1 LSAVSFFLRIRSM
14 MHLEIGGAR
23 VQVPA
28 GETIIGSAPGSAI
41 VLEGEGVKPRHAVL
55 LGTPQGAAAIRAAA
69 PDVDLLVNGVRLGAD
84 PTPVLHGDKIQIGP
98 HEILAVDDRRIGH
111 TQLFDS
117 GAFTDLAP
125 SARAS
130 VSGGPSGGRLVC
142 LTDGRE
148 YTISGE
154 RLVFGRDAS
163 CDVVVGGTEV
173 SRRHAEIERISEGYV
188 LNDFSVNGTYVNGER
203 VGRQHLLARAD
214 VIRIGHDE
222 FRFYADVASPTPPR
236 SRRVVPQVTAPH
248 PPTGAGARLSD
259 TMHGLPPSALS
270 AAATPTQPQVAP
282 LASLLVR
289 SGALKGRRL
298 PVKVPVVNIGRAD
311 FNDVVIADASVST
324 SHAKLQRRDDV
335 WVLTDLGS
343 TNGTF
348 VEGERLSGEVALG
361 PGTTVKFGE
370 VAVLF
375 EPLDESVPIRRSSGT
390 QVLSAVLPSGGGTGQ
405 ASAAA
410 DPAATDSDAA
420 GLTPRTRRPI
430 RASTPRASGP
440 PAWLI
445 TALVLAGAAAAY
457 LILR

>member
-1 LSAVSFFLRIRSM
+1 MPSSWALPKGPPPF
-14 MHLEIGGAR
+14 AR
-23 VQVPA
+23 
-28 GETIIGSAPGSAI
+28 
-41 VLEGEGVKPRHAVL
+41 PR
-55 LGTPQGAAAIRAAA
+55 
-69 PDVDLLVNGVRLGAD
+69 PDADLLVNGVRLGAD

-163 CDVVVGGTEV
+163 SDVVVGGTEV

-222 FRFYADVASPTPPR
+222 FRFYADVSSPTPPR
-236 SRRVVPQVTAPH
+236 SRRSVPQVTAPH

-324 SHAKLQRRDDV
+324 SHAKLQRRDDI

-410 DPAATDSDAA
+410 DPAATDPAAVDPDAA

-430 RASTPRASGP
+430 RASAPRASGP

-457 LILR
+457 FILR

>member
-1 LSAVSFFLRIRSM
+1 M

-23 VQVPA
+23 VPVPA

-41 VLEGEGVKPRHAVL
+41 VLEGEGVQPRHAIL
-55 LGTPQGAAAIRAAA
+55 QGTAQGAAAIRAAA
-69 PDVDLLVNGVRLGAD
+69 PDVELLVNGVRLGAD

-98 HEILAVDDRRIGH
+98 HELLAVDDRRLGH

-125 SARAS
+125 PARPSAPTAAT
-130 VSGGPSGGRLVC
+130 GPTGGRLVC

-148 YTISGE
+148 YTITGD
-154 RLVFGRDAS
+154 RLVFGRDAGS
-163 CDVVVGGTEV
+163 DVVVGGTEV
-173 SRRHAEIERISEGYV
+173 SRRHAEIEATPEGYV
-188 LNDFSVNGTYVNGER
+188 LNDFSVNGSYVNGER

-222 FRFYADVASPTPPR
+222 FRFYADVTAPTPPR
-236 SRRVVPQVTAPH
+236 SRRSVPQKTAPQ

-270 AAATPTQPQVAP
+270 GAVTPTQPQVAP

-298 PVKVPVVNIGRAD
+298 PIKVPVVNIGRAD
-311 FNDVVIADASVST
+311 FNDVVIADPSVST

-335 WVLTDLGS
+335 WILSDLGS

-390 QVLSAVLPSGGGTGQ
+390 QVLSAILPSGVGTGD
-405 ASAAA
+405 AAA
-410 DPAATDSDAA
+410 TEPDNGGAT
-420 GLTPRTRRPI
+420 LRTRRPI
-430 RASTPRASGP
+430 RASTPRPSGP

-445 TALVLAGAAAAY
+445 TVLVLAIGAAVVY
-457 LILR
+457 FIMR

>member
-1 LSAVSFFLRIRSM
+1 M

-23 VQVPA
+23 VPVPA

-41 VLEGEGVKPRHAVL
+41 VLEGEGVQPRHAIL
-55 LGTPQGAAAIRAAA
+55 QGTPQGAAAIRVGDPAAE
-69 PDVDLLVNGVRLGAD
+69 LLVNGVRLGAD

-98 HEILAVDDRRIGH
+98 HEILAVDDRRMGH

-125 SARAS
+125 PPRPSTPVPAA
-130 VSGGPSGGRLVC
+130 GPTGGRLVC

-148 YTISGE
+148 YTITGD
-154 RLVFGRDAS
+154 RLVFGRDAGS
-163 CDVVVGGTEV
+163 DVVVGGTEV
-173 SRRHAEIERISEGYV
+173 SRRHAEIEATADGYV
-188 LNDFSVNGTYVNGER
+188 LNDFSVNGSYVNGER

-222 FRFYADVASPTPPR
+222 FRFYADVAAPTPPR
-236 SRRVVPQVTAPH
+236 SRRSVPQVTAPH

-270 AAATPTQPQVAP
+270 AAVTPTQPQVAP

-289 SGALKGRRL
+289 SGSLKGRRL

-311 FNDVVIADASVST
+311 FNDVVIADPSVST
-324 SHAKLQRRDDV
+324 SHAKLQRRDDI
-335 WVLTDLGS
+335 WMLSDLGS

-361 PGTTVKFGE
+361 PGTTVKFGD

-375 EPLDESVPIRRSSGT
+375 EPLDETAPIRRSSGT
-390 QVLSAVLPSGGGTGQ
+390 QVLSAVLPQGDASDP
-405 ASAAA
+405 SAAIT
-410 DPAATDSDAA
+410 DPGLDPNA
-420 GLTPRTRRPI
+420 GPTLRTRRPI
-430 RASTPRASGP
+430 RASTPRPSGP

-445 TALVLAGAAAAY
+445 TVLVLAGAAVVY
-457 LILR
+457 FLLR

>member
-1 LSAVSFFLRIRSM
+1 M

-23 VQVPA
+23 VPVPA

-41 VLEGEGVKPRHAVL
+41 VLEGEGVQPRHAIL
-55 LGTPQGAAAIRAAA
+55 LGTPQGAAAIRAAG
-69 PDVDLLVNGVRLGAD
+69 PEVDLLVNGVRLGTD

-98 HEILAVDDRRIGH
+98 HEVLAVDDRRIGH

-125 SARAS
+125 SARPAT
-130 VSGGPSGGRLVC
+130 GGPSGGRLVC

-154 RLVFGRDAS
+154 RLVFGRDAG

-222 FRFYADVASPTPPR
+222 FRFYADVASPTTPR
-236 SRRVVPQVTAPH
+236 PRRSVPPQVTAPQ

-298 PVKVPVVNIGRAD
+298 PVKVPIVNIGRAD

-375 EPLDESVPIRRSSGT
+375 EPLDESAPIRRSSGT
-390 QVLSAVLPSGGGTGQ
+390 QVLSAILPSGGGTGR

-410 DPAATDSDAA
+410 DPAVTDPAADPDAA
-420 GLTPRTRRPI
+420 GSMPRPRRPI

-457 LILR
+457 FILR

>member
-1 LSAVSFFLRIRSM
+1 M

-23 VQVPA
+23 VPVPA

-41 VLEGEGVKPRHAVL
+41 VLEGEGVQPRHAIL
-55 LGTPQGAAAIRAAA
+55 LGTPQGAAAIRAAGPEA
-69 PDVDLLVNGVRLGAD
+69 DLLVNGVRLGAD

-98 HEILAVDDRRIGH
+98 HEVLAVDDRRIGH

-125 SARAS
+125 SARPAAA
-130 VSGGPSGGRLVC
+130 GGPSGGRLVC

-163 CDVVVGGTEV
+163 SDVVVGGTEV

-222 FRFYADVASPTPPR
+222 FRFYADVASPTTPR
-236 SRRVVPQVTAPH
+236 PRRSVPPQVTAPQ

-289 SGALKGRRL
+289 NGTLKGRRL
-298 PVKVPVVNIGRAD
+298 PVKVPVVNIGRAE

-375 EPLDESVPIRRSSGT
+375 EPFDESAPIRRSSGT
-390 QVLSAVLPSGGGTGQ
+390 QVLSAILPPGGGTGQ
-405 ASAAA
+405 VTAAA
-410 DPAATDSDAA
+410 DPQAADPDA
-420 GLTPRTRRPI
+420 GGPTLRTRRPI

-445 TALVLAGAAAAY
+445 TVLVLAGAVAAY

>member
-1 LSAVSFFLRIRSM
+1 M

-23 VQVPA
+23 IPVPA
-28 GETIIGSAPGSAI
+28 GETIIGSAPGCAI
-41 VLEGEGVKPRHAVL
+41 VLEGEGVQPRHAIL
-55 LGTPQGAAAIRAAA
+55 QGTPQGAASIRAGEPGAE
-69 PDVDLLVNGVRLGAD
+69 LLINGVRLGGD
-84 PTPVLHGDKIQIGP
+84 PTPVLHGDKIRIGP
-98 HEILAVDDRRIGH
+98 HELLAVDARRVGN

-117 GAFTDLAP
+117 GAFTDLVPAP
-125 SARAS
+125 KP
-130 VSGGPSGGRLVC
+130 SGQSTATGPTGGRLVC

-154 RLVFGRDAS
+154 TLVFGREAGA
-163 CDVVVGGTEV
+163 DVVVGGNEV
-173 SRRHAEIERISEGYV
+173 SRRHAEIEVTPDGYV
-188 LNDFSVNGTYVNGER
+188 LNDLSVNGTYVNGER

-222 FRFYADVASPTPPR
+222 FRFYADVAAPPAPRGRR
-236 SRRVVPQVTAPH
+236 SVPPVTAPQ

-259 TMHGLPPSALS
+259 TLHGLPLS
-270 AAATPTQPQVAP
+270 AFSGAVTPPAPQMAP

-298 PVKVPVVNIGRAD
+298 PIKVPVVNIGRAD
-311 FNDVVIADASVST
+311 FNDIVIADPSVSI
-324 SHAKLQRRDDV
+324 SHAKLQRREDI

-375 EPLDESVPIRRSSGT
+375 EPFDDAVPVRRSSGT
-390 QVLSAVLPSGGGTGQ
+390 QVVSGVLPPRDTTESARPPEDADT
-405 ASAAA
+405 ASR
-410 DPAATDSDAA
+410 P
-420 GLTPRTRRPI
+420 RRPI
-430 RASTPRASGP
+430 RASTPRPSGP

-445 TALVLAGAAAAY
+445 TALILAACVAAY
-457 LILR
+457 FLLR

>member
-1 LSAVSFFLRIRSM
+1 M

-23 VQVPA
+23 VPVPA

-41 VLEGEGVKPRHAVL
+41 VLEGEGVQPRHAIL
-55 LGTPQGAAAIRAAA
+55 QGTPQGAAAIRAGDPAA
-69 PDVDLLVNGVRLGAD
+69 ELLVNGIQLGAD

-98 HEILAVDDRRIGH
+98 HEILAVDDRRMGN

-125 SARAS
+125 PPRPSTPPTG
-130 VSGGPSGGRLVC
+130 GGPTGGRLVC

-148 YTISGE
+148 YSITGE

-163 CDVVVGGTEV
+163 SDVVVGGTEV
-173 SRRHAEIERISEGYV
+173 SRRHAEIERTPDGYV
-188 LNDFSVNGTYVNGER
+188 LNDLSVNGTYVNGER

-222 FRFYADVASPTPPR
+222 FRFYADVPSATPPR
-236 SRRVVPQVTAPH
+236 SRRSVPQVTAPH

-259 TMHGLPPSALS
+259 TMHGLPPSALT
-270 AAATPTQPQVAP
+270 AAVTPTQPQMAP

-289 SGALKGRRL
+289 SGTLKGRRL

-311 FNDVVIADASVST
+311 FNDVVIADPSVST

-335 WVLTDLGS
+335 WILSDLGS

-390 QVLSAVLPSGGGTGQ
+390 QVISAVLPRGGRPDEATATGP
-405 ASAAA
+405 AAA
-410 DPAATDSDAA
+410 DPDAA
-420 GLTPRTRRPI
+420 PTLRPRRPI
-430 RASTPRASGP
+430 RASSPRPGGP
-440 PAWLI
+440 PTWLI
-445 TALVLAGAAAAY
+445 TALVLAGAAVAY
-457 LILR
+457 FFLR

>member
-1 LSAVSFFLRIRSM
+1 M
-14 MHLEIGGAR
+14 MYLEIGGAR
-23 VQVPA
+23 VPVPA

-41 VLEGEGVKPRHAVL
+41 VLEGEGVQPRHAIL
-55 LGTPQGAAAIRAAA
+55 LGTPQGAAAIRAAG
-69 PDVDLLVNGVRLGAD
+69 PEVDLLVNGVRLGAD

-98 HEILAVDDRRIGH
+98 HEVLAVDDRRIGH

-125 SARAS
+125 SARPSAT
-130 VSGGPSGGRLVC
+130 GGPSGGRLVC

-154 RLVFGRDAS
+154 RLVFGRVAS

-222 FRFYADVASPTPPR
+222 FRFYADVASPTTPR
-236 SRRVVPQVTAPH
+236 PRRSVPPQVTAPQ

-259 TMHGLPPSALS
+259 TIHGLPPSALN

-298 PVKVPVVNIGRAD
+298 PVKVPVVNIGRAE

-348 VEGERLSGEVALG
+348 VEGERLSGEVALT

-390 QVLSAVLPSGGGTGQ
+390 QVLSAILPSGGGTGQ
-405 ASAAA
+405 ASAAG
-410 DPAATDSDAA
+410 DPAATDPDA
-420 GLTPRTRRPI
+420 GGPTLRTRRPI
-430 RASTPRASGP
+430 RASTPRPSGP

-457 LILR
+457 FILR

>member
-1 LSAVSFFLRIRSM
+1 M

-23 VQVPA
+23 IPVPA

-41 VLEGEGVKPRHAVL
+41 VLEGEGVQPRHAIL
-55 LGTPQGAAAIRAAA
+55 QGTPQGAAAIRAGDPSAE
-69 PDVDLLVNGVRLGAD
+69 LLVNGVRLGAD

-98 HEILAVDDRRIGH
+98 HEILAVDDRRMGN

-125 SARAS
+125 PPRPSAPTTVA
-130 VSGGPSGGRLVC
+130 GPTGGRLVC

-148 YTISGE
+148 YTITGE
-154 RLVFGRDAS
+154 RLVFGRDAGS
-163 CDVVVGGTEV
+163 DVVVGGTEV
-173 SRRHAEIERISEGYV
+173 SRRHAEIEVTPDGYV
-188 LNDFSVNGTYVNGER
+188 LNDFSVNGSYVNGER

-222 FRFYADVASPTPPR
+222 FRFYADIQSPTPPR
-236 SRRVVPQVTAPH
+236 SRRSVPQVTAPQ

-270 AAATPTQPQVAP
+270 AAVTPTQPQVAP

-289 SGALKGRRL
+289 SGSLKGRRL
-298 PVKVPVVNIGRAD
+298 PVKVPMVNIGRAD
-311 FNDVVIADASVST
+311 FNDVVIADPSVST
-324 SHAKLQRRDDV
+324 SHAKLQRRDDI
-335 WVLTDLGS
+335 WVLSDLGS

-348 VEGERLSGEVALG
+348 VEGERLSGEMALG
-361 PGTTVKFGE
+361 PGTTVKFGD

-375 EPLDESVPIRRSSGT
+375 EPLDETAPIRRSSGT
-390 QVLSAVLPSGGGTGQ
+390 QVLSAVLPRGDAPDPATVTTDPG
-405 ASAAA
+405 A
-410 DPAATDSDAA
+410 DPAT
-420 GLTPRTRRPI
+420 GPTLRTRRPI
-430 RASTPRASGP
+430 RASTPRPSGP

-445 TALVLAGAAAAY
+445 TVLVLAGAVVVY
-457 LILR
+457 FLLR

>member
-1 LSAVSFFLRIRSM
+1 M

-23 VQVPA
+23 VPVPA

-41 VLEGEGVKPRHAVL
+41 VLEGEGVQPRHAIL
-55 LGTPQGAAAIRAAA
+55 QGTAQGAAAIRVGDPGAE
-69 PDVDLLVNGVRLGAD
+69 LLVNGIRLGAD

-98 HEILAVDDRRIGH
+98 HEILAVDDRRIGN

-125 SARAS
+125 PPRPSGPAAS
-130 VSGGPSGGRLVC
+130 DGPAGGRLVC

-148 YTISGE
+148 YNISGD

-163 CDVVVGGTEV
+163 SDVVVTGTEV
-173 SRRHAEIERISEGYV
+173 SRRHAEIERTPDGYV
-188 LNDFSVNGTYVNGER
+188 LNDLSVNGTYVNGER
-203 VGRQHLLARAD
+203 VGRQQQLARAD

-222 FRFYADVASPTPPR
+222 FRFYADLPTPTPPR
-236 SRRVVPQVTAPH
+236 ARRSVPQVTAPQ

-259 TMHGLPPSALS
+259 TMHGLPPSGLS
-270 AAATPTQPQVAP
+270 ATVTPTQPQVAP

-289 SGALKGRRL
+289 TGPLKGRRL

-311 FNDVVIADASVST
+311 FNDVVIADPSVST

-335 WVLTDLGS
+335 WVLSDLGS

-348 VEGERLSGEVALG
+348 VEGERVSTDTVLVS
-361 PGTTVKFGE
+361 GTTIKFGE

-375 EPLDESVPIRRSSGT
+375 EPLDESAPIRRSSGT
-390 QVLSAVLPSGGGTGQ
+390 QVLSAVLPTDEHATPSESGS
-405 ASAAA
+405 SATR
-410 DPAATDSDAA
+410 P
-420 GLTPRTRRPI
+420 RRPI
-430 RASTPRASGP
+430 RASTPRPSGP

-445 TALVLAGAAAAY
+445 TVIVLAGAAAAY
-457 LILR
+457 FFLLR

>member
-1 LSAVSFFLRIRSM
+1 M

-23 VQVPA
+23 VPVPA

-41 VLEGEGVKPRHAVL
+41 VLEGEGVQPRHAIL

-163 CDVVVGGTEV
+163 SDVVVGGTEV
-173 SRRHAEIERISEGYV
+173 SRRHAEIERTSEGYV

-222 FRFYADVASPTPPR
+222 FRFYADVASPTTPRPRRSVPP
-236 SRRVVPQVTAPH
+236 VTAPQ

-390 QVLSAVLPSGGGTGQ
+390 QVLSAVLPSGGGTGR

-410 DPAATDSDAA
+410 DPAATDPDTA
-420 GLTPRTRRPI
+420 GPPVRARRPI
-430 RASTPRASGP
+430 RASTPRSSGP

-457 LILR
+457 FILR

>member
-1 LSAVSFFLRIRSM
+1 M

-23 VQVPA
+23 VPVPA

-41 VLEGEGVKPRHAVL
+41 VLEGEGVQPRHAIL
-55 LGTPQGAAAIRAAA
+55 LGTPQGAAAIRAAG
-69 PDVDLLVNGVRLGAD
+69 PGVDLLVNGVRLGAD

-98 HEILAVDDRRIGH
+98 HEVLAVDDRRIGH

-125 SARAS
+125 SARPS
-130 VSGGPSGGRLVC
+130 TGGPSGGRLVC
-142 LTDGRE
+142 LTYGRE

-154 RLVFGRDAS
+154 RLVFGRDAG

-222 FRFYADVASPTPPR
+222 FRFYADVASPPTPRPR
-236 SRRVVPQVTAPH
+236 RSVPPQVTAPQ

-298 PVKVPVVNIGRAD
+298 PVKVPIVNIGRAD
-311 FNDVVIADASVST
+311 FNDVVIADPSVST

-375 EPLDESVPIRRSSGT
+375 EPLDESAPIRRSSGT
-390 QVLSAVLPSGGGTGQ
+390 QVLSAILPSGGGTGR
-405 ASAAA
+405 ASAAGDPA
-410 DPAATDSDAA
+410 VTDPAADPDAA
-420 GLTPRTRRPI
+420 GSMPRPRRPI
-430 RASTPRASGP
+430 RASTPRSSGP

-457 LILR
+457 FILR

>member
-1 LSAVSFFLRIRSM
+1 M
-14 MHLEIGGAR
+14 
-23 VQVPA
+23 
-28 GETIIGSAPGSAI
+28 
-41 VLEGEGVKPRHAVL
+41 
-55 LGTPQGAAAIRAAA
+55 
-69 PDVDLLVNGVRLGAD
+69 
-84 PTPVLHGDKIQIGP
+84 
-98 HEILAVDDRRIGH
+98 
-111 TQLFDS
+111 
-117 GAFTDLAP
+117 
-125 SARAS
+125 
-130 VSGGPSGGRLVC
+130 
-142 LTDGRE
+142 
-148 YTISGE
+148 
-154 RLVFGRDAS
+154 
-163 CDVVVGGTEV
+163 
-173 SRRHAEIERISEGYV
+173 
-188 LNDFSVNGTYVNGER
+188 
-203 VGRQHLLARAD
+203 
-214 VIRIGHDE
+214 
-222 FRFYADVASPTPPR
+222 
-236 SRRVVPQVTAPH
+236 TAPQ

-298 PVKVPVVNIGRAD
+298 PVKVPMVNIGRAD
-311 FNDVVIADASVST
+311 FNDVVIADPSVST

-375 EPLDESVPIRRSSGT
+375 EPLDESAPIRRSSGT
-390 QVLSAVLPSGGGTGQ
+390 QVLSAILPSGGGTGR

-410 DPAATDSDAA
+410 DPAVTDPAPSIPTPDS
-420 GLTPRTRRPI
+420 TPRTRRPI

-457 LILR
+457 FILR

>member
-1 LSAVSFFLRIRSM
+1 M

-23 VQVPA
+23 VPVPA

-41 VLEGEGVKPRHAVL
+41 VLEGEGVQPRHAIL
-55 LGTPQGAAAIRAAA
+55 LGTPQGAAAIRAAG
-69 PDVDLLVNGVRLGAD
+69 PGVDLLVNGVRLGAD

-98 HEILAVDDRRIGH
+98 HEVLAVDDRRIGH

-125 SARAS
+125 SARPS
-130 VSGGPSGGRLVC
+130 TGGPSGGRLVC

-154 RLVFGRDAS
+154 RLVFGRDAG

-188 LNDFSVNGTYVNGER
+188 LNDFSVNGTHVNGER

-222 FRFYADVASPTPPR
+222 FRFYADVASPTTPR
-236 SRRVVPQVTAPH
+236 PRRSVPQVTAPQ

-289 SGALKGRRL
+289 SGSLKGRRL
-298 PVKVPVVNIGRAD
+298 PVKVPLVNIGRAD
-311 FNDVVIADASVST
+311 FNDVVIADPSVST

-375 EPLDESVPIRRSSGT
+375 EPLDESAPIRRSSGT
-390 QVLSAVLPSGGGTGQ
+390 QVLSAILPSGGGTGR

-410 DPAATDSDAA
+410 DPAVTDPAA
-420 GLTPRTRRPI
+420 VDPGLADPPLRTRRPI

-457 LILR
+457 FILR

>member
-1 LSAVSFFLRIRSM
+1 M

-23 VQVPA
+23 VPVPA

-41 VLEGEGVKPRHAVL
+41 VLEGEGVQPRHAIL
-55 LGTPQGAAAIRAAA
+55 QGTPQGAAAIRAAA
-69 PDVDLLVNGVRLGAD
+69 PDAEVLVNGVRLGAD

-125 SARAS
+125 SARPSATQ
-130 VSGGPSGGRLVC
+130 GPTGGRLVC

-148 YTISGE
+148 YTIGGE

-173 SRRHAEIERISEGYV
+173 SRRHAEIETISEGYV

-236 SRRVVPQVTAPH
+236 SRRSVPQVTAPH

-289 SGALKGRRL
+289 SGTLKGRRL

-311 FNDVVIADASVST
+311 FNDVVIADPSVST

-390 QVLSAVLPSGGGTGQ
+390 QVLSAVLPSGGAPGQ

-410 DPAATDSDAA
+410 DPATTDPDA
-420 GLTPRTRRPI
+420 GGPTLRTRRPI
-430 RASTPRASGP
+430 RASTPRPSGP

-445 TALVLAGAAAAY
+445 TALVLAGAAAAAY
-457 LILR
+457 FFLR